1 MAFIALLMK
10 NMIQTNNYVFEG
22 VVAISYHISLF
33 NEIIAFMGIVLV
45 NLEVCFK

>member
-10 NMIQTNNYVFEG
+10 NMFQTNNYIFEE

-33 NEIIAFMGIVLV
+33 DESIAFIILT
-45 NLEVCFK
+45 NTS